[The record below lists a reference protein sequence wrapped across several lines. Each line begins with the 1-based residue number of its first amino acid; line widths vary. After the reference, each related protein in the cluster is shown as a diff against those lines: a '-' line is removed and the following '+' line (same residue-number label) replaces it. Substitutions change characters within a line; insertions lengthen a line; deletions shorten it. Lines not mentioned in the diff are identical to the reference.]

1 MDWLEVFVSTSK
13 EGLELVPGL
22 LYSMGVGGL
31 IIEDSDDFSEFL
43 NDPNRQWDYIDDG
56 LEKAKLTGERGV
68 TFYVRKNSYGVE
80 MLNGIRGA
88 LISLKERE
96 KEFDLGKLEVSVK
109 NIKEEDW
116 ANNWKKYFKPFDV
129 GEKMIIKPSWET
141 LEDDKGRIVLT
152 IDPGHVFGTG
162 SHETTRLCI
171 EALQDI
177 IKGGERVL
185 DIGCGSGILSIAALL
200 LGAKHAEAVDIDP
213 NAADTAYANADMN
226 GIGRDRYNV
235 ISGDVL
241 GDEKAHGLYKGREFD
256 VVAANIVADVIIELC
271 GLVPEYIKKGGDFIT
286 SGIILERLEDVKA
299 ALCGQGFEIA
309 DIKTDKDWA
318 MVRSVYRG

>member
-22 LYSMGVGGL
+22 LYSMGIGGI
-31 IIEDSDDFSEFL
+31 IIEDKDDFTEFL

-56 LEKAKLTGERGV
+56 LEKSKLEGERGI
-68 TFYVRKNSYGVE
+68 TFYVRKNNHGIE

-141 LEDDKGRIVLT
+141 LDDDKGRIVLT

-177 IKGGERVL
+177 ITGGETVL
-185 DIGCGSGILSIAALL
+185 DIGCGSGILSIASLL
-200 LGAKHAEAVDIDP
+200 LGAKHAEAIDIDP
-213 NAADTAYANADMN
+213 NAADTAYANAEMN
-226 GIGRDRYNV
+226 GIGKDRYSV
-235 ISGDVL
+235 ISGNVL
-241 GDEKAHGLYKGREFD
+241 GDEKAHELYKGRNFD
-256 VVAANIVADVIIELC
+256 VVVANIVADVIIELC
-271 GLVPEYIKKGGDFIT
+271 GLVPEYIKQGGNFIT
-286 SGIILERLEDVKA
+286 SGIILERLEDVKR
-299 ALCGQGFEIA
+299 ALGEHGFEIA